1 MIKILIY
8 NQYFLLGI
16 SGVDHLGYLPYNW
29 NTEIDTLNLEK
40 TEAETINQ
48 KRNFK
53 KLYGPF
59 LWMGFNCL
67 KAKATTRRQFTLYH

>member
-48 KRNFK
+48 KRNF
-53 KLYGPF
+53 
-59 LWMGFNCL
+59 
-67 KAKATTRRQFTLYH
+67 